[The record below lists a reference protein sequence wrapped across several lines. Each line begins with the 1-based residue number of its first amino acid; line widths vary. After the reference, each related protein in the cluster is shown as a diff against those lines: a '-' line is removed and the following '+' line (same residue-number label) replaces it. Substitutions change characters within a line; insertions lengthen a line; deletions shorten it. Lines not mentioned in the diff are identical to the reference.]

1 MQDINS
7 LRARLS
13 REEEE
18 LATARTEID
27 VAHRRIDELR
37 QQADSLEKRIKL
49 LREYIQLTDGGG
61 PDSSLAAAFELE
73 EPTNSAPAKTA
84 QAVRVPEP
92 DPVLPD
98 LVTPAPQIDSLPP
111 LTRTDPLD
119 FDDEFDERI
128 LADEVLPRAES
139 FEEALLFLMAHYRKR
154 IRPQQIINAFRKLE
168 YSPDIPATKDSVL
181 AQLEQRPAFFAN
193 AGKDGFVLTTQ
204 GREEAQRLLSQLA
217 L

>member
-13 REEEE
+13 QEEKE
-18 LATARTEID
+18 LATARAEID

-49 LREYIQLTDGGG
+49 LREYIQLAEAGGA
-61 PDSSLAAAFELE
+61 DSSLAAAFELE
-73 EPTNSAPAKTA
+73 EPTNSAPADAA
-84 QAVRVPEP
+84 QAVPSAEP
-92 DPVLPD
+92 DATLPD
-98 LVTPAPQIDSLPP
+98 LVSPQSDSLPP
-111 LTRTDPLD
+111 RTRTDPLN
-119 FDDEFDERI
+119 FDDEFEERV
-128 LADEVLPRAES
+128 LADEVLPRADS

-154 IRPQQIINAFRKLE
+154 MQPQQIINAFRRLE
-168 YSPDIPATKDSVL
+168 YSPDVPATKDSVV
-181 AQLEQRPAFFAN
+181 AQLEQRPAFFAH